1 MKKTI
6 IVIVLTALVFLSAV
20 TLGVSTV
27 YRINE
32 VTVVAST
39 FSQEAKREAEELQSA
54 LDEAYDKKSMFSA
67 SKDLAEDVLGRF
79 PYFRIT
85 SFKKD
90 YPNRLEITVS
100 EDEEVYALPC
110 QNEADGYYILNAEGI
125 VLSIRD
131 NYIHRSDSATPRNN
145 LLITGLSVSGEK
157 GSTLKGDTSLSY
169 ILAFCQ
175 TANQILGGIQ
185 SNIEK
190 IDVIKGGLSE
200 DTVTLRLTA
209 FEGVKIYVRNP
220 SFLTEEKAIEAIN
233 KYLSLSD
240 SQRTMGMIAVQ
251 DTNGAPSAIYSKTDE
266 FASVI
271 G

>member
-27 YRINE
+27 YRVNE
-32 VTVVAST
+32 VTVIAST
-39 FSQEAKREAEELQSA
+39 FSKEAKEEAKQLQTELN
-54 LDEAYDKKSMFSA
+54 EAYEKKSVFSA
-67 SKDLAEDVLGRF
+67 SKDLAEEILEKF

-85 SFKKD
+85 SFEKD
-90 YPNRLEITVS
+90 YPNRLVITVS

-110 QNEADGYYILNAEGI
+110 QNEADGYYILSADGT

-131 NYIHRSDSATPRNN
+131 TYINRSDTTTQRTNI
-145 LLITGLSVSGEK
+145 LITGLTVSGEK
-157 GSTLKGDTSLSY
+157 GGTLVGDGSFGY
-169 ILAFCQ
+169 ALAFCQ
-175 TANQILGGIQ
+175 KINEILGGIQ
-185 SNIEK
+185 SNIERVE
-190 IDVIKGGLSE
+190 VIKGGSSE

-220 SFLTEEKAIEAIN
+220 SFLTAEKATVAID

-240 SQRTMGMIAVQ
+240 SERTMGMIAVL
-251 DTNGAPSAIYSKTDE
+251 DINGVPSVTYSTTDE
-266 FASVI
+266 FALAI